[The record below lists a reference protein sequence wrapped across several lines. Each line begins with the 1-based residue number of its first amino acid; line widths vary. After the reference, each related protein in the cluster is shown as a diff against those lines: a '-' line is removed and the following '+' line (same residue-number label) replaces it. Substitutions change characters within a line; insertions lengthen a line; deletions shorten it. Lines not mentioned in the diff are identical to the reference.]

1 MNFRTVERPNVF
13 GKCRV
18 IRFGTS
24 GWRGIIAEDFTFAGV
39 RAAARAIADHL
50 LGLGAGGRGSDTLN
64 REPGT
69 ENREPAVAVGY
80 DTRFLS
86 EAFATECVKILA
98 AAGIRSHLVE
108 RPTPTPVLAHA
119 VRTLGAAGGINITAS
134 HNPPEWNGLKFS
146 GASGGP
152 ALPEVTD
159 AIAERANTILAAP
172 DAAVPALAL
181 ADARARGLVVPLD
194 PAPAY
199 AAQVRRVVE
208 FATIHLAGL
217 RVAVDLLHGTAGGY
231 LDALLREAGC
241 EVEVLHAERNP
252 GFGGHPPEPSA
263 ARLQALGTRVRQG
276 GHHLGLACDGDAD
289 RFGVLDA
296 DGTFVEPNAILALI
310 AAHLLKARDWPGG
323 LARSVA
329 TTHLLDRVAAR
340 HGRPLYETPV
350 GFKYIAELIEKD
362 AIVLGGEESAG
373 MSVRGHVPEKDGIL
387 ACLLVTELVAAQGR
401 LPLRRLLEALQ
412 AELGPVLTRRI
423 NVPLGYGGPEVLEAR
438 LQDLPSRVGGRA
450 VVGVNRT
457 DGVKLLLED
466 GSWLL
471 VRPSGTEPMARLYLE
486 AASEAAL
493 DGLESAGR
501 SLLP

>member
-1 MNFRTVERPNVF
+1 M
-13 GKCRV
+13 
-18 IRFGTS
+18 IHFGTS

-39 RAAARAIADHL
+39 RAVARAIADHL
-50 LGLGAGGRGSDTLN
+50 LSPESRVPGPASPGSALATRDS
-64 REPGT
+64 
-69 ENREPAVAVGY
+69 EPAVVVDY

-86 EAFATECVKILA
+86 EAFAAECVKVLA
-98 AAGIRSHLVE
+98 AAGVRSHLVE

-152 ALPEVTD
+152 ALSEVTD
-159 AIAERANTILAAP
+159 GIAERANAILAAP
-172 DAAVPALAL
+172 DAAVPALPL

-199 AAQVRRVVE
+199 AAQICRVVE
-208 FATIHLAGL
+208 FATIRPAGL

-252 GFGGHPPEPSA
+252 GFGGHAPEPSA
-263 ARLQALGTRVRQG
+263 ARLQTLAGRVRQG
-276 GHHLGLACDGDAD
+276 GYHLGLACDGDAD

-296 DGTFVEPNAILALI
+296 DGAFIEPNAILALI

-323 LARSVA
+323 LARSLA

-350 GFKYIAELIEKD
+350 GFKYIAELIGKD

-387 ACLLVTELVAAQGR
+387 ACLLVTELVAAQGSR
-401 LPLRRLLEALQ
+401 PLRRLLEGLY
-412 AELGPVLTRRI
+412 AEVGPVLTHRI
-423 NVPLGYGGPEVLEAR
+423 NVPFGPGGPEALRAR
-438 LQDLPSRVGGRA
+438 LLDPPSRVAGRA

-486 AASEAAL
+486 AASQAAL
-493 DGLESAGR
+493 DELESAGR
-501 SLLP
+501 SLLPEGA